1 MKREEMFAGTEQQ
14 KLERIERERTK
25 LEKSLRKNIDELFY
39 WNESLQEAL
48 RARLNELDK
57 CQSECRMLN
66 RRLELTISERNN
78 ARLQDRIHRR
88 FL

>member
-1 MKREEMFAGTEQQ
+1 MFAGAGTEQQ
-14 KLERIERERTK
+14 KLERIEREWTK
-25 LEKSLRKNIDELFY
+25 LEESLRKNIDELFY

-66 RRLELTISERNN
+66 RRLELSERNN